1 MSVELFKVHKYP
13 KTRKV
18 LIFFFEVIAKP
29 KVLEN
34 LNGHG
39 KSHGKSW
46 NLKC

>member
-18 LIFFFEVIAKP
+18 LIFFEVIAKP

-39 KSHGKSW
+39 KSHGI
-46 NLKC
+46 